1 MCFWKVPAGSY
12 TYSKLTIETLEQ
24 GVKYVQER
32 YQDDA
37 NDVVL
42 VSLLLLWIYFTPCFS
57 VSVVNFEKVNAGCGI
72 TEYTFVN
79 SVAQVYKINSFE
91 FFSFW

>member
-57 VSVVNFEKVNAGCGI
+57 VSVVNFEMVNAGCGI
-72 TEYTFVN
+72 TEYTFVY